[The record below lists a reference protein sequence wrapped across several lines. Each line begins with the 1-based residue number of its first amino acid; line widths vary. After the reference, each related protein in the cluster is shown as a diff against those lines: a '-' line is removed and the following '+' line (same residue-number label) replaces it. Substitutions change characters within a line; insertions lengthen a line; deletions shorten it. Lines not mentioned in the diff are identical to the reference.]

1 MSENSSQHGCCQ
13 GILTSGALNRCSA
26 CGLLE
31 PKLYRFCNQKGVV
44 ISLAVDY
51 SVRHATHTDWRSQT
65 EDSPRSGDGDGS
77 PPARRDRATENR
89 GTEQTEHIEKY
100 TGPPCGSSLRLL
112 ETPELAAHSL
122 CHKYLS
128 TALRWKRGPSGPRKI
143 AALKKG
149 FSPGPLEASFWNQ
162 SLTSF
167 H

>member
-51 SVRHATHTDWRSQT
+51 SVRHATHTDWRSHT
-65 EDSPRSGDGDGS
+65 EDSPRSGHGDGS

-89 GTEQTEHIEKY
+89 GTEQTEQIEKY
-100 TGPPCGSSLRLL
+100 TGPPCTSRSALSALCRGFQLL
-112 ETPELAAHSL
+112 DLGELAGCHLHDQIEDSL
-122 CHKYLS
+122 LCDFANLYELHAGQS
-128 TALRWKRGPSGPRKI
+128 NPR
-143 AALKKG
+143 
-149 FSPGPLEASFWNQ
+149 PGL
-162 SLTSF
+162 
-167 H
+167 